1 MALKYTEATIKHFT
15 SPQNLGDVKDAN
27 AEATE
32 GSPACGDMVK
42 YTLKINPETL
52 IIEDIKFRSYGCAS
66 NIATASVATEMAKGK
81 HIDEVKLMGTAEAAD
96 RLGGLPAV
104 KMHCSV
110 LAINGIKAAIREY
123 EIKTGR
129 VQAEKTVISEASV
142 RAVFANIMHPKHG
155 KNLVENGNISRIK
168 IDDKSIFV
176 TVSLEADEEI
186 YANNVRDEIQE
197 HLEHLHSGLEI
208 MVKIESRNG
217 DFA

>member
-1 MALKYTEATIKHFT
+1 MALKYTEETIKHFT

-110 LAINGIKAAIREY
+110 LAINGIKAAIREF

-129 VQAEKTVISEASV
+129 VKSEKLVISEDSV
-142 RAVFANIMHPKHG
+142 KAVFANIMHPKHG
-155 KNLVENGNISRIK
+155 KSLIENGNISSIK
-168 IDDKSIFV
+168 INDENIFV
-176 TVSLEADEEI
+176 TVSLEADEGI

-197 HLEHLHSGLEI
+197 HLEHLHSGLAI
-208 MVKIESRNG
+208 MIKIESRNG

>member
-1 MALKYTEATIKHFT
+1 MALKYTEETIKHFT
-15 SPQNLGDVKDAN
+15 SPKNLGDVADAN

-96 RLGGLPAV
+96 KLGGLPAV

-110 LAINGIKAAIREY
+110 LAINGIKAAIREF
-123 EIKTGR
+123 EIRTGR
-129 VQAEKTVISEASV
+129 ASAEKTVISEESV
-142 RAVFANIMHPKHG
+142 KAVFVDIMHPKHG
-155 KNLVENGNISRIK
+155 KSLVENGNLAGVK
-168 IDDKSIFV
+168 IDDKNILI
-176 TVSLEADEEI
+176 TISLEADEEI
-186 YANNVRDEIQE
+186 YANNVRDEIVE
-197 HLEHLHSGLEI
+197 HLEHLNSGREI

-217 DFA
+217 EFV